1 MIDPATGEAFV
12 ADASDGDGDA
22 NLAHTTGRYLVEFTD
37 DTSTDEMVA
46 ALHDAGLSTVATSRD
61 FADQAISPQD
71 ISAADATVLT
81 EIGFGITDSDPTRI
95 TGIATLAQKDN
106 RIVSIT
112 PEYVQSIRSVETPVR
127 TTGQFTDTGEYTWGL
142 IATQAHTSPFT
153 GEDIKLAVLDTGF
166 ASGHP
171 DFVSRAIMAHSFIT
185 NETPEDAHGHG
196 THCVGTSSGGPT
208 PSQGPRYGVAG
219 GVDIYVGKVLG
230 NNGSGS
236 DGTVLAGINW
246 AVANHVDV
254 ISMSLGANVPD
265 ASEPYTAVG
274 RRALDQGT
282 LIVAAAGNNANRP
295 TEYGF
300 VGSPA
305 NSPHILAVAAL
316 DQALEPAYFSAR
328 SGEGR
333 GGQVDVAGPGHKVH
347 SSWTLPQKYK
357 VISGTSMATPH
368 VSGVA
373 ALWAQATGLRG
384 WGLWSALV
392 QEASRLPVPS
402 VDVGSGLIIAP
413 QA

>member
-1 MIDPATGEAFV
+1 MIDPATGEAF
-12 ADASDGDGDA
+12 ATAESGDA
-22 NLAHTTGRYLVEFTD
+22 NVAQTTGRYLVEFTD
-37 DTSTDEMVA
+37 DTSTDEMIS
-46 ALHDAGLSTVATSRD
+46 ALRDAGLSNVASSRD
-61 FADQAISPQD
+61 FADQAIAPQD
-71 ISAADATVLT
+71 VAGADATVFT
-81 EIGFGITDSDPTRI
+81 EIGFGITDADPSRI
-95 TGIATLAQKDN
+95 TGIATMAEKDS

-127 TTGQFTDTGEYTWGL
+127 TAGQYTDTGEYTWGL

-166 ASGHP
+166 TSNHP
-171 DFVSRAIMAHSFIT
+171 DFASRAITTHSFIT
-185 NETPEDAHGHG
+185 NETPDDAHGHG
-196 THCVGTSSGGPT
+196 THCVGTSSGGRTPT
-208 PSQGPRYGVAG
+208 QGPRYGVAG
-219 GVDIYVGKVLG
+219 SVEIYVGKVLG

-254 ISMSLGANVPD
+254 ISMSLGADVPE

-305 NSPHILAVAAL
+305 NSPHIIAVAAL

-328 SGEGR
+328 SGTGR
-333 GGQVDVAGPGHKVH
+333 GGQVDVAGPGHKVY
-347 SSWTLPQKYK
+347 SSWKLPEKYK
-357 VISGTSMATPH
+357 TISGTSMATPH
-368 VSGVA
+368 VSGIA

-392 QEASRLPVPS
+392 QEANRLAVPS
-402 VDVGSGLIIAP
+402 VDVGSGLVLAP